1 MLSCPRRR
9 DGAPAVPSRW
19 LTRLEMFLAGRDAAL
34 PMHAAVAWARALD
47 QPAGAPQPVHPPAP
61 CPPLDRRPRR
71 LSVTEIETW
80 LRDPYAIYA
89 RHILRLRALD
99 PLEQET
105 DAADYGSLVHGGLHR
120 FLERH
125 GASWPADSARLLR
138 EELLAEMLRV
148 GLREALRNWWAPR
161 LEQIAA
167 WVAKTEVQRRSD
179 LPLASVWSELS
190 GAWDQLRPGGK
201 FTLVGERTGSSA
213 GRTARWPSSTTRPA
227 TRPAPRRSRL
237 ASPPNS
243 RWKPPCHRPARS
255 ARSAG
260 GRSRS

>member
-1 MLSCPRRR
+1 M
-9 DGAPAVPSRW
+9 PSRW

-34 PMHAAVAWARALD
+34 PVHPAVAWARALD
-47 QPAGAPQPVHPPAP
+47 QPAGAPEPVLPPAP
-61 CPPLDRRPRR
+61 CPPLARRPRR

-89 RHILRLRALD
+89 RHILGLRALD

-125 GASWPADSARLLR
+125 GARWPADGARLLR

-148 GLREALRNWWAPR
+148 GLREALRNWWGPR
-161 LEQIAA
+161 LERIAA
-167 WVAKTEVQRRSD
+167 WVAETEVQRRSD

-190 GAWDQLRPGGK
+190 GTWEQLRPGGR
-201 FTLVGERTGSSA
+201 FTLVGRADRIERRADGTLAILDYKTGHTPGTKEIEA
-213 GRTARWPSSTTRPA
+213 GLAPQLTLEAAMAQTGAFGAERRAR
-227 TRPAPRRSRL
+227 
-237 ASPPNS
+237 
-243 RWKPPCHRPARS
+243 
-255 ARSAG
+255 
-260 GRSRS
+260 